1 MVTLTYRMIVRLGSK
16 SKSRLADML
25 EDSQLFVT
33 VALGILNWILLQKYI
48 KDHNPS
54 NVTIHLINA
63 R

>member
-1 MVTLTYRMIVRLGSK
+1 MIVCLGSK

-54 NVTIHLINA
+54 SVTIHLINA